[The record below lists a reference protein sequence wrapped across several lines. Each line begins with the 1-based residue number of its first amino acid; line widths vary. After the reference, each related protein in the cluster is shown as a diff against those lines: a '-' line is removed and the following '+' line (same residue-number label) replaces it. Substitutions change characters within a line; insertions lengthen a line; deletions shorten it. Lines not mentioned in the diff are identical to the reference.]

1 MENYAIRDITVD
13 TDFKYQTMEW
23 PVGGMVTVWAAI
35 QSAALRLMMESR
47 PGSESS
53 VTY

>member
-23 PVGGMVTVWAAI
+23 PVGGMVTLCERLFKV
-35 QSAALRLMMESR
+35 LR
-47 PGSESS
+47 
-53 VTY
+53 